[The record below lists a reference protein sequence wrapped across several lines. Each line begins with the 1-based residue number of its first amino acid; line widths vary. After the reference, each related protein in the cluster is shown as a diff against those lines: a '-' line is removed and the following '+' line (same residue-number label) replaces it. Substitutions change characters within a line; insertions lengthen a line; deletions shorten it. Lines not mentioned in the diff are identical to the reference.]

1 VRITWLAALLL
12 PVWGCGARSTDAP
25 GRGPKESGSAAIAA
39 AAKTACIPEGSKFFA
54 KSKVE
59 ACCSGLVAVSAEDV
73 PRSDYRQ
80 DDYPPGCGPKP
91 ATPPDLMICVAC
103 GDGVC
108 GLEEHFCNCP
118 ADCASGK
125 TGGL

>member
-1 VRITWLAALLL
+1 MRITWLAALLL

-59 ACCSGLVAVSAEDV
+59 ACCSGLVGAIIARMTIRRGAAQNP
-73 PRSDYRQ
+73 PRR
-80 DDYPPGCGPKP
+80 P
-91 ATPPDLMICVAC
+91 I
-103 GDGVC
+103 
-108 GLEEHFCNCP
+108 
-118 ADCASGK
+118 
-125 TGGL
+125 